1 MINEYVFRNI
11 IELSE
16 RCDYEVIH
24 NLQVL
29 YISQVLY
36 ESGQLLASANTV
48 RENFNLYFNQEGSIA

>member
-16 RCDYEVIH
+16 RCDSEVMH
-24 NLQVL
+24 NL
-29 YISQVLY
+29 QVLY